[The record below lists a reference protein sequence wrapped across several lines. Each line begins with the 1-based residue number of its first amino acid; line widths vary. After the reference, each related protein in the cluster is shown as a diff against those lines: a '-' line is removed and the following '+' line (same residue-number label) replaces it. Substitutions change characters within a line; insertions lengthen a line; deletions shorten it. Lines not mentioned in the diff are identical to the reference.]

1 MARATFMYL
10 FIALYL
16 IVMGPIAML
25 WTLLARETRF
35 IFRAARFCITA
46 AGWIAGI
53 RVRIHGR
60 EKIRPGQNY
69 VFLSNHRANLDGPL
83 LACAA
88 PRDMRAVVKREM
100 MKIPILSLVLKLVNY
115 VPIDRGDP
123 ARARASIDRGAELLK
138 QGYSFFAFPEGTRS
152 RDGTLGPFKKGVF
165 HMAIQA
171 GTPIVPT
178 TIRNS
183 AEIQPPGTY
192 RIHPG
197 IVEVIFHDPIETKS
211 MTVED
216 RNPVVEATR
225 KAIASGLPGES

>member
-1 MARATFMYL
+1 MVRATCMYL

-16 IVMGPIAML
+16 ILVGPIAML
-25 WTLLARETRF
+25 WTVLARETTF
-35 IFRAARFCITA
+35 IFRAARFCIAA
-46 AGWIAGI
+46 AGRIAGI

-60 EKIRPGQNY
+60 EKIRSGQNY

-100 MKIPILSLVLKLVNY
+100 MKIPILSLVLRLVNY
-115 VPIDRGDP
+115 VPIDRSD
-123 ARARASIDRGAELLK
+123 AVRARASIDQGAELLK

-152 RDGTLGPFKKGVF
+152 RNGALGSFKKGVF

-183 AEIQPPGTY
+183 AEVQPPGSY
-192 RIHPG
+192 GIQPG

-211 MTVED
+211 LTAED
-216 RNPVVEATR
+216 RNFLIEETK
-225 KAIASGLPGES
+225 KAIASGLGR